1 MRFHF
6 GSIPETPDFVP
17 EAPWKPLKEPSPMML
32 QWVALPVALMSGGI
46 VGSLWAWLTPA
57 SRLAEEPALGAWIL
71 AAFVWLI
78 PVHEAIHALVHPG
91 RGLSDRT
98 CIGLW
103 LSRGLFYAHCHGP
116 MSRDRFIA
124 ILIAPFMVL
133 SILPLTGCALIGD
146 VHVLPVTGSIVNALL
161 ACGDLL
167 GVMLLLWQVPRHA
180 TIQNQSWRTYWHTEP
195 GITDSSQ
202 A

>member
-1 MRFHF
+1 
-6 GSIPETPDFVP
+6 
-17 EAPWKPLKEPSPMML
+17 MML
-32 QWVALPVALMSGGI
+32 QWVALPVAVVSGGLI
-46 VGSLWAWLTPA
+46 AALWLWLTPLSA
-57 SRLAEEPALGAWIL
+57 SLDDEEFGIWFL
-71 AAFVWLI
+71 AAFFWLI

-98 CIGLW
+98 CIGMW

-133 SILPLTGCALIGD
+133 SILPLIGCALIGK
-146 VHVLPVTGSIVNALL
+146 VHVLPVTGSMMNAFL

-167 GVMLLLWQVPRHA
+167 GVMLLLWQVPRSA
-180 TIQNQSWRTYWHTEP
+180 TIQNQSWRTYWHTESAA
-195 GITDSSQ
+195 TDPSQ
-202 A
+202 V

>member
-1 MRFHF
+1 
-6 GSIPETPDFVP
+6 
-17 EAPWKPLKEPSPMML
+17 MML
-32 QWVALPVALMSGGI
+32 QWVALPVAVASGGLI
-46 VGSLWAWLTPA
+46 AALWLWLTPLSA
-57 SRLAEEPALGAWIL
+57 SLDDDEFGIWFL
-71 AAFVWLI
+71 AAFFWLI

-98 CIGLW
+98 CIGMW

-133 SILPLTGCALIGD
+133 SILPLVGCALIGK
-146 VHVLPVTGSIVNALL
+146 VHVLPVTGSMMNALL

-167 GVMLLLWQVPRHA
+167 GVMLLLWQVPRDA
-180 TIQNQSWRTYWHTEP
+180 RIQNQSWRTYWQAEP
-195 GITDSSQ
+195 VADEQSQ